1 MTEVRSTSTARVKA
15 HRARKRVG
23 VQKVV
28 IELSERQID
37 RLAAKGYLDGDNTV
51 AQGQQQPKLHAIHRR
66 RVLRAIPAAA
76 WQLPSALSHRVSEQL
91 PYFSA
96 DLGHARPGLCRCLS
110 A

>member
-51 AQGQQQPKLHAIHRR
+51 AQAIEAF
-66 RVLRAIPAAA
+66 LADQMPDSRAIA
-76 WQLPSALSHRVSEQL
+76 
-91 PYFSA
+91 
-96 DLGHARPGLCRCLS
+96 G
-110 A
+110 

>member
-51 AQGQQQPKLHAIHRR
+51 AQAIEAFLADQMPHS
-66 RVLRAIPAAA
+66 RAIA
-76 WQLPSALSHRVSEQL
+76 
-91 PYFSA
+91 
-96 DLGHARPGLCRCLS
+96 G
-110 A
+110 